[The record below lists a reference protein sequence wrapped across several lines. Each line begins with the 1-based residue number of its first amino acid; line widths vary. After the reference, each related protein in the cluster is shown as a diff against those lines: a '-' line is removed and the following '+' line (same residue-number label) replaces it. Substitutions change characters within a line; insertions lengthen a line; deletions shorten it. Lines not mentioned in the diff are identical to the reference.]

1 MTNPDSNSSTPS
13 ERRDDTDLLE
23 RAKAVVIAEQMAS
36 ISLLQRR
43 LLIGYSVALGV
54 MAELEGMGIV
64 TGSNAAVNR
73 ALTPA
78 CAAEVTNARQID

>member
-1 MTNPDSNSSTPS
+1 MTTPASTLY
-13 ERRDDTDLLE
+13 EGRDDTDLLE

-73 ALTPA
+73 ALTPTYTVQ
-78 CAAEVTNARQID
+78 VTNARQID